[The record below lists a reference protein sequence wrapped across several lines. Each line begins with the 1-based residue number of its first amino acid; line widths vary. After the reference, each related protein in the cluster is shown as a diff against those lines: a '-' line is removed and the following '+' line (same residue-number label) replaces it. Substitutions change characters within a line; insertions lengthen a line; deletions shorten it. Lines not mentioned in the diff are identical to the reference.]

1 MPGFIEIGE
10 VRNKSSRRRMT
21 MPLDPEQIH
30 SRFLALDSGELMIH
44 QTKHNPEIG
53 DKANN
58 YFISVL
64 FFFGGFLRRSVL
76 KRVEKPSH

>member
-58 YFISVL
+58 YFIPVL
-64 FFFGGFLRRSVL
+64 FFLWRILATIRA
-76 KRVEKPSH
+76 